1 MKRTFVILIC
11 CGALG
16 FAQEPAAGTSKD
28 VKAVTAAAEKPKWL
42 QKAIDVKYGDVGRI
56 TAILVGLAPG
66 ATNITGH
73 SDLRVIT
80 IGTYDPEFVKLAD
93 EIVKRYD
100 VARQSQPA
108 KQWHNFDLV
117 AYILVSGP
125 QGTAGDALPADLEGV
140 AKQLRSLFGY
150 RDLKLL
156 DTAWIRAIEHS
167 SGAVS
172 GSVAGLAEGSKVPSK
187 YTMRFKSASVGAE
200 EKGNV
205 IYLSDFMFN
214 YQLPYEAA
222 MGTTSWVDLG
232 FNTDLSIADSQKVV
246 VGKSRTGNADQAL
259 ILVLSARVVN

>member
-1 MKRTFVILIC
+1 MLMILIC

-28 VKAVTAAAEKPKWL
+28 VKAVTAAAERPKYL
-42 QKAIDVKYGDVGRI
+42 QKVIDVKHGEVG
-56 TAILVGLAPG
+56 ALAKLLGNLAPSMTTVS
-66 ATNITGH
+66 AQP
-73 SDLRVIT
+73 DLQAIS
-80 IGTYDPEFVKLAD
+80 IGTYDPSFLVLAD
-93 EIVKRYD
+93 EVVKRYD

-108 KQWHNFDLV
+108 TQLHDIELV
-117 AYILVSGP
+117 AYILIASP
-125 QGTAGDALPADLEGV
+125 KGTAGDALPPDLDGV

-246 VGKSRTGNADQAL
+246 VGKSKIGSADQAL
-259 ILVLSARVVN
+259 VLVLSARVVN